1 VKDFAGVIDACLG
14 RTPLDLLIS
23 GQIVNVYSGNIFDGY
38 IGVKNGLIAYIG
50 NKPKPARHQL
60 DFPSKYVLPA
70 YIDGHVH
77 IESSLMTPRMFARAV
92 VPHGTC
98 CVVADP
104 HEIANVL
111 GLDGIKFLVEDSEKT
126 PLKFYFMIPSSV
138 PSTSLET
145 TGAEIGLKEI
155 RVLKSFRRI
164 LGLGEVMNYMGV
176 VRGDRSILDKIEECS
191 GMIVDGHA
199 PGLRG
204 DTLCAYVLAGIMSDH
219 EALSLEEAKE
229 KLSLGMWIM
238 IREGSTAK
246 ALSILA
252 RIVSKGCPE
261 KVMLVTDDRHAGD
274 IVREGHIDH
283 CLRRAVEEG
292 IDPIDAIKMVTLKP
306 AEYFRL
312 QHLGALSPGK
322 SADIVVVDNLRDFRA
337 EAVII
342 DGVVVARRGIYLYA
356 EEEKPEKRALG
367 SINIGRLSIED
378 LRIMH
383 PRIKFGKT
391 IIRAIGLIE
400 NQIYTEEIHCEA
412 NVVGG
417 EVKPDPDRDILEI
430 CVVERHRGSGRVG
443 KGFIV
448 GFGLKSGA
456 IASTVAHD
464 SHNLIAVGAS
474 SQDIYRAILRLKEI
488 NGGLVV
494 VEGGRVLAELPLPVA
509 GLMADLDAEE
519 ISQRI
524 EVLEETASSL
534 GCRVKSP
541 FTALSFLSLPV
552 VPKLK
557 ITDYGLID
565 AENLRVVDLFIS

>member
-1 VKDFAGVIDACLG
+1 MKELIDACLG
-14 RTPLDLLIS
+14 RLPLDLLIS
-23 GQIVNVYSGNIFDGY
+23 GQIVNVYSGDIFDGY
-38 IGVKNGLIAYIG
+38 VGVKSSLIAYVG
-50 NKPKPARHQL
+50 AKPKPAKERL

-111 GLDGIKFLVEDSEKT
+111 GLDGVKFMLEDSEKT

-145 TGAEIGLKEI
+145 AGAEISVKEVRILKD
-155 RVLKSFRRI
+155 LRRI

-176 VRGDRSILDKIEECS
+176 VKGDKSILDKIEACRD
-191 GMIVDGHA
+191 MIIDGHA

-204 DTLCAYVLAGIMSDH
+204 NALCAYMLAGIMSDH
-219 EALSLEEAKE
+219 EALSPEEARE

-246 ALSILA
+246 ALSRLA
-252 RIVSKGCPE
+252 GIVSKRCPE
-261 KVMLVTDDRHAGD
+261 RVMLVTDDRHAGD
-274 IVREGHIDH
+274 IVREGHVDH

-292 IDPIDAIKMVTLKP
+292 IDPVDAIRMVTLKP

-312 QHLGALSPGK
+312 KHLGALSPGK
-322 SADIVVVDNLRDFRA
+322 SADITIVDNLRDFRA
-337 EAVII
+337 ETVLI
-342 DGVVVARRGIYLYA
+342 DGALVARGGAYLYA
-356 EEEKPEKRALG
+356 EEEKPKRIALG
-367 SINIGRLSIED
+367 SVNIGEISVED
-378 LRIMH
+378 LKIRH
-383 PRIKFGKT
+383 PKIKHGRAVA
-391 IIRAIGLIE
+391 RAIGLVE
-400 NQIYTEEIHCEA
+400 NQIYTEEVHCEV
-412 NVVGG
+412 NVVDG
-417 EVKPDPDRDILEI
+417 EVKPDPESDMLEI
-430 CVVERHRGSGRVG
+430 CVVERHRGSGRIG
-443 KGFIV
+443 KGFVI
-448 GFGLKSGA
+448 GFGLRSGA

-464 SHNLIAVGAS
+464 SHNIVALGADI
-474 SQDIYRAILRLKEI
+474 QDIYRAILRLKEI

-494 VEGGRVLAELPLPVA
+494 VKDERVVAELPLPVA
-509 GLMADLDAEE
+509 GLMTTLEAEE
-519 ISQRI
+519 ISQRT
-524 EVLEETASSL
+524 EALEEAASNI
-534 GCRVKSP
+534 GCRIKSP

-565 AENLRVVDLFIS
+565 AENLKVVDLFIG